1 MRAKRC
7 AAKKLVITALILGPL
22 FTGGDPAQAQLAVI
36 DVGAITQLILEVQQL
51 QQALQV
57 AQNTLLQAQQAYAAI
72 TGGRGMELLLAGIN
86 RNYLPTNWAQ
96 LLGAENGG
104 GGAYGALGGD
114 VAATIQRN
122 ALVTPDITATFSAP
136 ENAQLNAR
144 RGAVALQEA
153 LARAELTNVSQRF
166 DAIQTLINAIP
177 TAVDEKGI
185 LDLQARIQ
193 VEQGML
199 QNENSKLHVLYEAA
213 QSQAQTERE
222 RADEQAIVDIG
233 HLNALPPMGL

>member
-1 MRAKRC
+1 MRSLTR
-7 AAKKLVITALILGPL
+7 
-22 FTGGDPAQAQLAVI
+22 
-36 DVGAITQLILEVQQL
+36 VGARSRCRKPSPEQ
-51 QQALQV
+51 
-57 AQNTLLQAQQAYAAI
+57 
-72 TGGRGMELLLAGIN
+72 ELA
-86 RNYLPTNWAQ
+86 
-96 LLGAENGG
+96 
-104 GGAYGALGGD
+104 
-114 VAATIQRN
+114 
-122 ALVTPDITATFSAP
+122 
-136 ENAQLNAR
+136 
-144 RGAVALQEA
+144 
-153 LARAELTNVSQRF
+153 NVSQRF